1 MAETPNTSAP
11 RRSHQRATLL
21 RDGADTPVAAP
32 IPVLAGLA
40 SVLGRLGAPG
50 AARESVWIIDVVFYS
65 FGVLAVGISPA
76 LMSFTQR

>member
-1 MAETPNTSAP
+1 
-11 RRSHQRATLL
+11 
-21 RDGADTPVAAP
+21 
-32 IPVLAGLA
+32 VLAGLA